1 MSDKYTYARFW
12 KCALQVNPV
21 GYIAYR
27 GQDHGLS
34 EDEYNK
40 RLLQIC
46 LDEDIKVVGLADHGN
61 VDSVDA
67 MRNTLSEEGVIVFP
81 GFEIAST
88 EKAHFVCLFP
98 ENTTQDELNRYLGK
112 LDLTDPKDGVRPSGL
127 GAEELL
133 KRVDDLGGFCYA
145 AHVTDDSG
153 VLSRKLNHA
162 WKNSLLK
169 AAQIPG
175 RLDDLRDEAGRVYRQ
190 ILLNKTPEYK
200 RERPLAI
207 MNAKDVALPDDLR
220 DPKASC
226 LIKMTRPCFTGFKV
240 AFLDPESRVRLN
252 LDISEEYYSQL
263 EDIRFNGGYLDG
275 VNIRFS
281 EHLNT
286 VIGGRGTG
294 KSTLL
299 ECIRYVLDKAPTG
312 KNAGKQHD
320 EILREN
326 LGKEK
331 GRIELVV
338 RSSRRNGKRFTVSR
352 RYGEPPIVRDA
363 EGMVS
368 NFTPADLLPGIE
380 IYGQNEIYEIAQNAE
395 NQLMLID
402 RFLPVELADTQAKL
416 GDVEK
421 KLQDNKARLL
431 RARDTLADVE
441 EEMQQL
447 PKMEEEAR
455 QYRDLGLEEKL
466 KQVPLLEREK
476 QLADRA
482 RDELTR
488 VKDGVE
494 ALKDSLPDTAFL
506 SDAAI
511 ESLPHRER
519 LTALKTNLDALKA
532 KSLSLLED
540 VGKQLVKTEEA
551 QTKVFQQLHEDIT
564 KDEEEIQTAF
574 KELPSFEGR
583 SGREIG
589 IAYQE
594 LLRKIEKVRPLK
606 IQIQTKKKLVQQLKK
621 ERENLLADLSD
632 VRAQRT
638 GELQKAVKKLN
649 RRLTGKL
656 RVAVV
661 PEGDRDVL
669 KRFLL
674 DCDLDRV
681 GEKKLSW
688 VDTAVDLTPV
698 TLVHKIRDGRDALL
712 KEDWGCTPA
721 VAEALIRLS
730 PERLL
735 DMEMLTLPDTISI
748 ELNVSHAGEEF
759 RTLNRLSTGQQCTAI
774 LHLLL
779 LENPDPLIMDQP
791 EDNLDNA
798 FIAERIVTELRASKI
813 HRQFLFAT
821 HNANIPVFGD
831 AEWIGILSADS
842 EGAMLPGELQGSIDL
857 PELRDRAAEILEGG
871 RDAFIQRKEKYGY

>member
-1 MSDKYTYARFW
+1 MSEKFTYARFW
-12 KCALQVNPV
+12 KCVLQVNPS

-34 EDEYNK
+34 EDEYN
-40 RLLQIC
+40 RQLLQIC

-61 VDSVDA
+61 VNSVDA
-67 MRNTLSEEGVIVFP
+67 MRNTLSEKGIIVFP

-112 LDLTDPKDGVRPSGL
+112 LDLTDPRDGVRPSGL
-127 GAEELL
+127 GSEDLL
-133 KRVDDLGGFCYA
+133 RRVEDLGGFCYA
-145 AHVTDDSG
+145 AHVTNENG
-153 VLSRKLNHA
+153 LLHRKLNHI
-162 WKNSLLK
+162 WRNPLLK

-175 RLDDLRDEAGRVYRQ
+175 TLDDLGDAAGGAYLR
-190 ILLNKTPEYK
+190 ILRNTTPEYQ
-200 RERPLAI
+200 RERSLAVI
-207 MNAKDVALPDDLR
+207 NAKDVASPDDLR

-252 LDISEEYYSQL
+252 SDISQEYYSQL
-263 EDIRFNGGYLDG
+263 ENIRFNGGYLDG
-275 VNIRFS
+275 IDIRFS

-299 ECIRYVLDKAPTG
+299 ECIRYVLDQAPTG
-312 KNAGKQHD
+312 SNARKQHD

-326 LGKEK
+326 LGREK
-331 GRIELVV
+331 GRIELVI
-338 RSSRRNGKRFTVSR
+338 RSWRRNGKRFTISR
-352 RYGEPPIVRDA
+352 RYGEPPVVRDA
-363 EGMVS
+363 DGIVS
-368 NFTPADLLPGIE
+368 NFTPHDLLPGIE
-380 IYGQNEIYEIAQNAE
+380 IYGQNEIYEIAHDTQ

-402 RFLPVELADTQAKL
+402 RFLPVELADMLAKA
-416 GDVEK
+416 GDVER
-421 KLQDNKARLL
+421 KLRDNKDRLL
-431 RARDTLADVE
+431 RAQDSLADIE
-441 EEMQQL
+441 EQMQQL

-455 QYRDLGLEEKL
+455 QYRELGLEEKL

-476 QLADRA
+476 QIADRA
-482 RDELTR
+482 KEELIR

-494 ALKDSLPDTAFL
+494 TLKDSLPDTAFL

-511 ESLPHRER
+511 ESLPHKER
-519 LTALKTNLDALKA
+519 LTALKKNLDVLNA
-532 KSLSLLED
+532 KSHGLLED
-540 VGKQLVKTEEA
+540 IGSHLTKTEEMM
-551 QTKVFQQLHEDIT
+551 TNVFQQLHEDIS
-564 KDEEEIQTAF
+564 KDEEEIRTAF
-574 KELPSFEGR
+574 KELPSSEGR

-589 IAYQE
+589 IAYQD
-594 LLRKIEKVRPLK
+594 LLRRIEKVTPLTV
-606 IQIQTKKKLVQQLKK
+606 QIQTKNKLIQQLKK
-621 ERENLLADLSD
+621 ERKNLLADLSD
-632 VRAQRT
+632 IRSQRT
-638 GELQKAVKKLN
+638 GELQRTVKRLN

-656 RVAVV
+656 RLAVA
-661 PEGDRDVL
+661 PEGDRSAL
-669 KRFLL
+669 KKFLL
-674 DCDLDRV
+674 DCNLERV

-688 VDTAVDLTPV
+688 VDTAADLTPMA
-698 TLVHKIRDGRDALL
+698 LAYKIRDGRDALL
-712 KEDWGCTPA
+712 SKDWGCTPA
-721 VAEALIRLS
+721 VAETLLRLS

-735 DMEMLTLPDTISI
+735 DMEMLTLDDDISI

-759 RTLNRLSTGQQCTAI
+759 RKLNRLSTGQQCTAI

-813 HRQFLFAT
+813 HRQFMFAT

-831 AEWIGILSADS
+831 AEWIGILSSTS
-842 EGAMLPGELQGSIDL
+842 EGATLPGELQGSIDL
-857 PELRDRAAEILEGG
+857 PELRDSAAEILEGG
-871 RDAFIQRKEKYGY
+871 RSAFIQRKEKYGY